1 MNSNP
6 QSIIYLYSKFSN
18 NCKYFSQLLSQ
29 HKLDFI
35 FPVCIDNKLIRNKLL
50 KHTNSIKEVP
60 VIFIIYENGSIE
72 KFEGHLS
79 LEWINQIIQN
89 INHQPINN
97 NPKITQNENNITS
110 LGGASRMDDTIEK
123 FDINKPEKRNNFEHN
138 NKNFP
143 RPKLP
148 ETNTNISENNIRKK
162 SATGKPSETES
173 KNILLQAQKM
183 AKMRE
188 DYDIPMHKRVP
199 NNGVGITTPNPE
211 GKNISNLDDLDGEDE
226 LFDDTEFS

>member
-18 NCKYFSQLLSQ
+18 NCTYFSQLLSQ

-35 FPVCIDNKLIRNKLL
+35 FHVCIDNKLIRNKLL
-50 KHTNSIKEVP
+50 KHSIKQVP
-60 VIFIIYENGSIE
+60 VIFLIFENGSIE
-72 KFEGHLS
+72 KFEGPLS

-97 NPKITQNENNITS
+97 NNSNITPNDH
-110 LGGASRMDDTIEK
+110 GNNTIEK
-123 FDINKPEKRNNFEHN
+123 FDLNTPEKRNNFEHN

-148 ETNTNISENNIRKK
+148 ETNSNISDNNIRNK
-162 SATGKPSETES
+162 SATGKPSEIES

-199 NNGVGITTPNPE
+199 NNGVGITTPNPD